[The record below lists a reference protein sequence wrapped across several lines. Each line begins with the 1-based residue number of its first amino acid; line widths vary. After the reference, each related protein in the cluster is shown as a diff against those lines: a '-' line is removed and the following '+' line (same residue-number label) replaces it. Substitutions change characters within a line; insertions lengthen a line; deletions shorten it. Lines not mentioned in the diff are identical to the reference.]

1 MTALFC
7 TLLLLP
13 LFKNGLA
20 PDKPDAM
27 LLDSKIPVYRCENGK
42 ITLRSEAPLEV
53 IEAKSTR
60 LRGAIDAA
68 NNTFAWSV
76 EVKTFEGF
84 NNPLQREHFNENYM
98 ESKIYPKATFTGKI
112 IEQVD
117 FGQDGS
123 QTVRA
128 KGKLTIHGVAQ
139 ERIIKS
145 QLTIKNGK
153 ATVKSAFTVQLAD
166 HSISIPKIVYQKISE
181 EVAVSIEA
189 EMEIRN

>member
-13 LFKNGLA
+13 FFKNGLA
-20 PDKPDAM
+20 PDKPEPVFSG
-27 LLDSKIPVYRCENGK
+27 LKIPVYRCEKGK
-42 ITLRSEAPLEV
+42 IMLRSEAPLEV
-53 IEAKSTR
+53 IEARSTR
-60 LRGAIDAA
+60 LRGAIDVA

-76 EVKTFEGF
+76 EVNSFEGF

-98 ESKIYPKATFTGKI
+98 ETKNYPKATFTGKI

-117 FGQDGS
+117 FGQDGN

-145 QLTIKNGK
+145 QVAVKNGK
-153 ATVKSAFTVQLAD
+153 ITVKSAFTVLLSD

-181 EVAVSIEA
+181 EVAVSMEA
-189 EMEIRN
+189 ELEIRN

>member
-1 MTALFC
+1 MTALLC
-7 TLLLLP
+7 ALLLLP
-13 LFKNGLA
+13 LVKSGHA
-20 PDKPDAM
+20 PDEPD
-27 LLDSKIPVYRCENGK
+27 LKTPVYRCENGK

-60 LRGAIDAA
+60 LRGAIDAE

-98 ESKIYPKATFTGKI
+98 ESKNYPKATFTGKI

-117 FGQDGS
+117 FGQDGT

-153 ATVKSAFTVQLAD
+153 VSVKSAFTVLLSD
-166 HSISIPKIVYQKISE
+166 HSISVPKIVYQKISE

-189 EMEIRN
+189 ELEIRN